1 MADPARVKTE
11 DHTERQV
18 CGNEEQA
25 NVKSEETEDKSALV
39 KSTEENKDT
48 SSQEKDKQ
56 EVKPVCCKSCNQIWC
71 FCPRKQ
77 IYRIV
82 FINNVKF

>member
-11 DHTERQV
+11 DHAEWPV
-18 CGNEEQA
+18 CGKEEQA
-25 NVKSEETEDKSALV
+25 NIKSEETEDKSALV

-56 EVKPVCCKSCNQIWC
+56 EAKPVSCKSCSQIWC
-71 FCPRKQ
+71 FCPKKQ
-77 IYRIV
+77 MYTIV
-82 FINNVKF
+82 FLNNFKF